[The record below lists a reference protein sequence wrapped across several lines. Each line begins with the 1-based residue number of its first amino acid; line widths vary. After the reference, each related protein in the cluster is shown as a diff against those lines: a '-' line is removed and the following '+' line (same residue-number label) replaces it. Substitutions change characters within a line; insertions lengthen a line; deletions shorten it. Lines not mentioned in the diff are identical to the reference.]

1 MKFGINMS
9 NQYQQSQ
16 TKKTSKLLLI
26 GMPFLIVTIGILGFM
41 VLQGMAEKPEKIPTE
56 IKAPLVDVLAIEAK
70 NVTFTIPSQGSV
82 VPHTQT
88 NLISEVS
95 GQVIKVSPKLRVGGY
110 FAKGEILLEI
120 DPITYD
126 VALLEAESRLGSM
139 QANLIQEQA
148 RADQAEDEWL
158 LSGKTTSQA
167 PILALRIPQLQKAKA
182 DVKAAEADL
191 KEAESKLKRTKIIA
205 PYEALIT
212 EKNVDIG
219 QYITVNSLLVKT
231 LAIDFAEVRL
241 PIKQVDLHYMN
252 LPKVNEVG
260 DKSLKVMITSDQA
273 GETLSW
279 DSYIVRYEG
288 VVNRKS
294 RVHYLVAQIDD
305 PYNLINDNNNA
316 ELRIGMFVKATI
328 TGKTFKNIVA
338 LPHEVVRGG
347 TVYLLNKDKTLAIQA
362 IQALRSDAEFVYV
375 KNNFSEGQRVI
386 KTKIRTAV
394 NGMALRVRGEDNIE
408 QPGIEP
414 EEEPEGQAT
423 SLASSEV
430 K

>member
-1 MKFGINMS
+1 MNNQFES
-9 NQYQQSQ
+9 NQL
-16 TKKTSKLLLI
+16 TPPKKKSKLFLI
-26 GMPFLIVTIGILGFM
+26 GMPFLIVLVGVIGFS
-41 VLQGMAEKPEKIPTE
+41 VLKGMATIPDKIPTE
-56 IKAPLVDVLAIEAK
+56 IKAPLVDVLSIEPK
-70 NVTFTIPSQGSV
+70 KITFTIASQGSV

-110 FAKGEILLEI
+110 FAKGEMLLEI

-158 LSGKTTSQA
+158 LTGKTTEQA

-191 KEAESKLKRTKIIA
+191 KEAQTKLKRTQIIA

-219 QYITVNSLLVKT
+219 QYVTVNSLIVKT
-231 LAIDFAEVRL
+231 LAIDYAEVRL
-241 PIKQVDLHYMN
+241 PIKQADLQYLN

-260 DKSLKVMITSDQA
+260 NKSRKVIISSDQA
-273 GETLSW
+273 GETLYW
-279 DSYIVRYEG
+279 DSYIARYEG
-288 VVNRKS
+288 VVNSKS

-305 PYNLINDNNNA
+305 PYNLINDNNDA
-316 ELRIGMFVKATI
+316 ELRIGMFVKAKI
-328 TGKTFKNIVA
+328 AGKSFDNIVA
-338 LPHEVVRGG
+338 LPHEVIRGES
-347 TVYLLNKDKTLAIQA
+347 VYLINEDKTLSIQA
-362 IQALRSDAEFVYV
+362 IKVLRSDPVFVYV
-375 KNNFSEGQRVI
+375 KNNFKEEQRII

-394 NGMALRVRGEDNIE
+394 NGMALRVRGEEAIE
-408 QPGIEP
+408 KPDPEP
-414 EEEPEGQAT
+414 EKQEL
-423 SLASSEV
+423 SLAQV
-430 K
+430 QGK